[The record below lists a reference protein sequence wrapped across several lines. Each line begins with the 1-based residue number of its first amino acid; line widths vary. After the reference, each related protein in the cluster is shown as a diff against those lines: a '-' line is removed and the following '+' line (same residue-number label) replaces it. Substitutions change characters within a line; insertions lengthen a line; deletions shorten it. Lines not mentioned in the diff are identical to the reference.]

1 MTNNDDK
8 QQWHYLAVKKLFVLS
23 GITSK
28 YHGDFYCL
36 NCFHSFATKNKLQL
50 HKRVC
55 ENKEFCNIIMS
66 FEDNK
71 ILEFNQ
77 YRKSDKAPFIIYAD
91 LECIIE
97 KIDGNKN
104 NPESSLTKNLSK
116 IILSCFSMSIVSSF
130 RRIENKHDVYRGKDC
145 MKKFCKFLRD
155 HAMKIINFFKK
166 I

>member
-36 NCFHSFATKNKLQL
+36 NCFHSFATKNKLQS